1 MASRSPLA
9 RDGQPQ
15 PAGPQAAAA
24 AGAARAR
31 HDEAAGVTRAPRVP
45 RVPPLSP
52 RSPSPPLA
60 AMASRSGR
68 WLATRSRS
76 RSPLARDPSGG
87 GGDAAAS
94 VGGGGA
100 ASVGG
105 GGAASVG
112 GGGAAAAA
120 SLLRIRI
127 RDGVVS
133 FVDDGALSE
142 GAQVVMEVEPNSSGE
157 TIRTIRAYAEVGPIR
172 WT

>member
-1 MASRSPLA
+1 MAGRWQLTPRSQDAPIA
-9 RDGQPQ
+9 R
-15 PAGPQAAAA
+15 
-24 AGAARAR
+24 RAR
-31 HDEAAGVTRAPRVP
+31 HDEAAGVTSEPRVP

-52 RSPSPPLA
+52 LSRSPPLA
-60 AMASRSGR
+60 AMASRSRSRSPLARDGS

-76 RSPLARDPSGG
+76 RSPGG
-87 GGDAAAS
+87 GGGAAS

-112 GGGAAAAA
+112 GGGAAIAA

-133 FVDDGALSE
+133 FVDDGALIE

-157 TIRTIRAYAEVGPIR
+157 TIRTIRAHAEVGPIR

>member
-1 MASRSPLA
+1 MAGRWQLTPRSQDAPIA
-9 RDGQPQ
+9 R
-15 PAGPQAAAA
+15 
-24 AGAARAR
+24 RAR
-31 HDEAAGVTRAPRVP
+31 HDEAAGVTSEPRVP

-52 RSPSPPLA
+52 LSRSPPLA
-60 AMASRSGR
+60 AMASRSRSRSPLARDGS

-76 RSPLARDPSGG
+76 RSPG
-87 GGDAAAS
+87 
-94 VGGGGA
+94 GGGGA

-120 SLLRIRI
+120 SGLRLLRIRT
-127 RDGVVS
+127 RDGVVT

-157 TIRTIRAYAEVGPIR
+157 TIRTIRAHAEVGPIR

>member
-1 MASRSPLA
+1 MAGRWQLTPRSQDAPIA
-9 RDGQPQ
+9 R
-15 PAGPQAAAA
+15 
-24 AGAARAR
+24 RAR
-31 HDEAAGVTRAPRVP
+31 HDEAAGVTSEPRVP

-52 RSPSPPLA
+52 LSRSPPLA
-60 AMASRSGR
+60 AMASRSRSRSPLARDGS

-76 RSPLARDPSGG
+76 RSPGG
-87 GGDAAAS
+87 GGGAAS

-120 SLLRIRI
+120 SGLRLLRIRI
-127 RDGVVS
+127 RDGVVT